1 VKPIS
6 VPAPP
11 KSAFNRNRPVS
22 DLLSAQLRH
31 FQHVAHKQ
39 GITIDPILERDIQT
53 ESGAAR
59 YIAQITHAIRS
70 HGQAVSSG
78 ITRMDSARAARKPVS
93 NSSGRGL
100 DLAASAPSPPTK
112 TSRPK
117 KSKRKKP

>member
-1 VKPIS
+1 MKPIP

-39 GITIDPILERDIQT
+39 GIAIDPGLERDIHT

-59 YIAQITHAIRS
+59 YIAQITNAIRS
-70 HGQAVSSG
+70 HGHAMPSG
-78 ITRMDSARAARKPVS
+78 ITHIDSAKAVAKPISKSRA
-93 NSSGRGL
+93 RGL
-100 DLAASAPSPPTK
+100 ALAASATSPSTK
-112 TSRPK
+112 TSHPK
-117 KSKRKKP
+117 KGKRKKP